1 MSFFLEITDI
11 NKQIDERKILDNFN
25 LNISKATIHALLG
38 PNGAGKTSLLKIIL
52 GISKPSSGTITLDGE
67 LIQIPYTQNIRRKI
81 GFLPDEPILTNQ
93 LTGFENIKY
102 MNHIYDNPKNDLE
115 LKEIL
120 EQNGL
125 GDSRNKLVKDYSKG
139 MKQRLSL
146 CITELYTPSLLI
158 LDEPTIG
165 LDIVGISNL
174 KNKLKTYRSQGCTIL
189 LTTHD
194 IHFCQEI
201 ADDLTLI
208 NHGKNIDGGLTSDW
222 LNSYSNIEMAM
233 IDKLKLKEETHVSV

>member
-1 MSFFLEITDI
+1 MSFFLEIKDI
-11 NKQIDERKILDNFN
+11 NKQIDEEKILDNFN
-25 LNISKATIHALLG
+25 LNITKATIHALLG
-38 PNGAGKTSLLKIIL
+38 PNGAGKTSLLKVIL
-52 GISKPSSGTITLDGE
+52 GISKPSSGTITFDGE
-67 LIQIPYTQNIRRKI
+67 LIHIPYKKKIRRKI

-93 LTGFENIKY
+93 LTGLENIKY
-102 MNHIYDNPKNDLE
+102 MNHIYQNPKSELE
-115 LKEIL
+115 LKAIL

-125 GDSRNKLVKDYSKG
+125 GDSQNKLVKDYSKG

-165 LDIVGISNL
+165 LDIVGINYL
-174 KNKLKTYRSQGCTIL
+174 KQKLKTYRSQGCTIL

-208 NHGKNIDGGLTSDW
+208 NNGKNIDSGLTTDW
-222 LNSYSNIEMAM
+222 INSFSNIETAM
-233 IDKLKLKEETHVSV
+233 IAKLKLKEEVRV